1 MSEFK
6 VGDWIVRTDKRTE
19 SIYQITSIQEGLIK
33 CTFKKNGEDWRL
45 HTTKGEIEHA
55 TPEEIALG
63 HRIDKPS
70 DSRELETLDK
80 PENHIS
86 PNCKVGMFE
95 MDKCRE
101 EFEKQRYWIGLFRT
115 GVDFDVTL
123 GEFGRYISN
132 GTKSTD
138 AMDLES
144 FNEKWEAW
152 ANCWQHQQAKVEEL
166 KASHHGEV
174 IGHEVHFKK
183 IKQERDELQTLYT
196 QQGINMLKLQ
206 KRVQFLEQELGAWKG
221 KSIAAMINGMCKQCG
236 KEPWQAIVSDKEGY
250 ALLHCFGC
258 GANKYELV
266 GEQALKGE
274 QQ

>member
-1 MSEFK
+1 
-6 VGDWIVRTDKRTE
+6 
-19 SIYQITSIQEGLIK
+19 
-33 CTFKKNGEDWRL
+33 
-45 HTTKGEIEHA
+45 
-55 TPEEIALG
+55 
-63 HRIDKPS
+63 
-70 DSRELETLDK
+70 
-80 PENHIS
+80 
-86 PNCKVGMFE
+86 

-166 KASHHGEV
+166 QTQLSLQRQRVKAFEEELTSSRNYG
-174 IGHEVHFKK
+174 
-183 IKQERDELQTLYT
+183 DE
-196 QQGINMLKLQ
+196 LQ
-206 KRVQFLEQELGAWKG
+206 KRVDELEFQLKDWKQ
-221 KSIAAMINGMCKQCG
+221 KSMPAMLNGMCGRCG
-236 KEPWQAIVSDKEGY
+236 KEPLQGIGSDKEDY

-258 GANKYELV
+258 GANKYEWI

-274 QQ
+274 G